1 MKLFIKKIFILGFLL
16 ILVMMGLNY
25 LGVRAG
31 KIYKDGAALVCE
43 TKRNM
48 VRSGAFH
55 YEKDKINVLF
65 MGTSQILAGIV
76 PTFFDELSG
85 GRTLSYNLA
94 LPALPIS
101 SSYFVLKDYLEKN
114 PAPKWIIM
122 QLHINRC
129 RTCTL
134 ISYYSNQGLISWGEV
149 FSLFT
154 ETQVKQIVLGY
165 IFPFKM
171 YKFFTPRYLYHRIF
185 HPAQIRQIQENNRAI
200 LSRMM
205 GERGYYFIEEQAV
218 SPDNRLPDDFGEM
231 EKISAAPQQ
240 GVEYDPFIDPY
251 IEKFFDLTRENGI
264 NVLLV
269 QPVYR
274 QNQVL
279 QYEKIPLQFEMI
291 LKKYDHV
298 SLAKQ
303 GWKLRRYENRFFSD
317 RTHLN
322 RDGARQF
329 TREIYLEFCE
339 VFPAGKGKICLAPN
353 S

>member
-1 MKLFIKKIFILGFLL
+1 VKLFIKKIFILGFLL
-16 ILVMMGLNY
+16 ILAMMGLNY
-25 LGVRAG
+25 LGVKAG

-48 VRSGAFH
+48 VRSGAIH
-55 YEKDKINVLF
+55 YDKDKINVLF
-65 MGTSQILAGIV
+65 MGTSRILAGIAPAV
-76 PTFFDELSG
+76 FDELSG

-101 SSYFVLKDYLEKN
+101 SSYFVLRDYLKKN
-114 PAPKWIIM
+114 PPPGWIIM
-122 QLHINRC
+122 QLHINQC

-134 ISYYSNQGLISWGEV
+134 FNYYSHQGLISLAEI

-154 ETQVKQIVLGY
+154 EVQDKKIALNY
-165 IFPFKM
+165 IFPFRM
-171 YKFFTPRYLYHRIF
+171 YAFFTVQYLYNRIF
-185 HPAQIRQIQENNRAI
+185 HPGRIRESQDNNRAI

-205 GERGYYFIEEQAV
+205 EERGYYFIEEQAV
-218 SPDNRLPDDFGEM
+218 SSDNRLPDDFGEM
-231 EKISAAPQQ
+231 EKTSAAPQQ

-251 IEKFFDLTRENGI
+251 VEKFFDLTRENGI

-274 QNQVL
+274 QNQGS
-279 QYEKIPLQFEMI
+279 QYEKIPLQFDMI
-291 LKKYDHV
+291 LKEYNHV
-298 SLAKQ
+298 FLAKQ

-322 RDGARQF
+322 KDGARQF
-329 TREIYLEFCE
+329 TREIYREFCE
-339 VFPAGKGKICLAPN
+339 VFPAVASPGSSCK